1 MSAFGRI
8 GVSFM
13 QNSDSERCFQRVRR
27 ADPSDQSLVR
37 RLADPPTP
45 FPLMVRQ
52 ILHSAPSRYDSRI
65 ADVSHQQVAE
75 FFREI
80 QIFLGEEIKALDR
93 FLAQRR
99 RILDVSL
106 VHLEYGAIQRSHL
119 TTPVYHF
126 VHVLIN
132 DLHSLS
138 LSLSQHSLFS
148 RPRAGSKCEHRLP
161 GRNLHKYRQTCCS
174 HRTEVT

>member
-1 MSAFGRI
+1 MSALVERI
-8 GVSFM
+8 AYLSCET
-13 QNSDSERCFQRVRR
+13 QTSERSFTRVHR
-27 ADPSDQSLVR
+27 ADADADTPIR
-37 RLADPPTP
+37 RPADT

-52 ILHSAPSRYDSRI
+52 FLHSAPSRYDGRI

-80 QIFLGEEIKALDR
+80 QIFLGEEIEALDR

-132 DLHSLS
+132 DLHSL
-138 LSLSQHSLFS
+138 F
-148 RPRAGSKCEHRLP
+148 
-161 GRNLHKYRQTCCS
+161 
-174 HRTEVT
+174 